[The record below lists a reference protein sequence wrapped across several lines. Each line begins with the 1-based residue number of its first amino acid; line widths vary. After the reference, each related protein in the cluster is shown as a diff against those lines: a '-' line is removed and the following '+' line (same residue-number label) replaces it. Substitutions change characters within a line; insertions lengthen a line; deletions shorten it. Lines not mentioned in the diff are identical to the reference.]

1 MASREV
7 TFFGEVAPLT
17 SRATWDDE
25 DDEDFDASNGGSGEP
40 RETAPDISLDNQV
53 TFTPGN
59 FDLANTPTNIVYVT
73 LGKKIPPS
81 LPLLGEAHIT
91 SDPEIHAGV
100 LQVASQERWI
110 IVDTP
115 PKKRDSWR
123 SVLLIQEVVSK
134 LIGSSAPGTGPLFV
148 IVTVTPSEKT
158 TTDSLCNS
166 FVEGK
171 KEAARFCRS
180 KLLPP
185 SIVSSATEAAVFE
198 YCTVRGIAASLVLVP
213 SVESLENPDVY
224 PPEVKKC
231 LQTLLTPTHLDS
243 NIYI

>member
-25 DDEDFDASNGGSGEP
+25 DDEDLDVSNSEP
-40 RETAPDISLDNQV
+40 REAAPDISLDNQV

-59 FDLANTPTNIVYVT
+59 FDLANTPTGIVYVT

-91 SDPEIHAGV
+91 SNPAIHAGV
-100 LQVASQERWI
+100 LQVTSQERWI
-110 IVDTP
+110 VVDTP
-115 PKKRDSWR
+115 PNKRDSWK

-134 LIGSSAPGTGPLFV
+134 LIGSSASGTGPLFV
-148 IVTVTPSEKT
+148 IATVTPSEKT
-158 TTDSLCNS
+158 TTDSLCNT

-185 SIVSSATEAAVFE
+185 SIVSSVTEAAAFE
-198 YCTVRGIAASLVLVP
+198 YCTSCCVSACLVLVP